1 MSLDVGPAPVSPAV
15 AELQA
20 NARRQARRL
29 SGSVMAVVGAAV
41 ALLLVGILTV
51 LDYGFRQDPH
61 RLFKI
66 LLGFMGFAFILIK
79 PRFGL
84 LLLPIA
90 TPFLPWMPK
99 VPVPGMNPL
108 NALLFA
114 VFGTFALTKVLNR
127 QQLFRPS
134 RLGMVIGVLMGM
146 NALSIA
152 RGAAFPTGYGY
163 DAGFAGLWLFRYA
176 MTFSVYFIT
185 LSMAHGETDRKR
197 MAWAIALGLLAEAW
211 TTILFGKN
219 GSGGRAIGTFGQSN
233 ELGAFLA
240 MFTAFTASLC
250 LGSRNLVA
258 KLALAGMAFAGVI
271 ATFLTLSR
279 GSILALGVGFLYV
292 AFRTSKVLT
301 IIVLAV
307 LVTSPIWIPQDVK
320 DRMAETQVGVE
331 GSDDVT
337 LEASSQMRI
346 DTWNAILRV
355 VSENPIFGVGMLGLT
370 YVLPMTGGEMG
381 LEVKDSSH
389 NTFLRMLAELG
400 VFGLVLFCWF
410 LWMVFKLGN
419 DGVKAARNPFD
430 RQLSVGLMAALLVLA
445 VSCWFGDRF
454 YSILITGNFWIAC
467 ALVDDLVQE
476 RAAERVESPV
486 VDDPM
491 EEPIRISP

>member
-1 MSLDVGPAPVSPAV
+1 VSLDARPAPVSPAV

-29 SGSVMAVVGAAV
+29 SGGVMAVVGSAFAIFLV
-41 ALLLVGILTV
+41 AILTV

-66 LLGFMGFAFILIK
+66 LLGVMGFSFILIK

-127 QQLFRPS
+127 QPLFRANS
-134 RLGMVIGVLMGM
+134 LGVVIGLLMGM

-185 LSMAHGETDRKR
+185 LSMAHGETDRRR
-197 MAWAIALGLLAEAW
+197 MAWAIVLGLLAEAW

-240 MFTAFTASLC
+240 MFTTFAVSMF
-250 LGSRNLVA
+250 LGARNLFA
-258 KLALAGMAFAGVI
+258 RLSLGGIAFAGVI

-279 GSILALGVGFLYV
+279 GSILALGVGFLFV
-292 AFRTSKVLT
+292 ALRTSRVLT
-301 IIVLAV
+301 VIVVAVLA
-307 LVTSPIWIPQDVK
+307 TSPIWIPQDVK

-346 DTWNAILRV
+346 DTWNAILKV
-355 VSENPIFGVGMLGLT
+355 VSEHPLDGVGMLGLA

-381 LEVKDSSH
+381 LEVKDSAH
-389 NTFLRMLAELG
+389 NTFLRMLGELG
-400 VFGLVLFCWF
+400 VFGLILFCF
-410 LWMVFKLGN
+410 ILWKVYRLGEA
-419 DGVKAARNPFD
+419 GMKASRNPFD
-430 RQLSVGLMAALLVLA
+430 RQLSVGLMATTLVLA

-467 ALVDDLVQE
+467 ALVDDLVSE
-476 RAAERVESPV
+476 RRENPAVEPARAAA
-486 VDDPM
+486 
-491 EEPIRISP
+491 